1 MAGIAGSIENRLKGT
16 PAAGRVWAKTG
27 SMFNIDTLSGYI
39 VTADDEPLAFS
50 FLANN
55 FTVPSSEIDAMM
67 DEALLKLAGFSRRH

>member
-1 MAGIAGSIENRLKGT
+1 
-16 PAAGRVWAKTG
+16 
-27 SMFNIDTLSGYI
+27 MFNIDTLSGYI

-67 DEALLKLAGFSRRH
+67 DEALLKLAGFSRRQ